1 MYESTT
7 REQAPGSAEPPRAAA
22 QTEARCPRCRSVTH
36 DRYAFCPT
44 CGTPLQAR
52 NQAAGNGRSRQGL
65 EGLLPQGGLDA
76 VLRDPRYRP
85 ALYMASGIFLALV
98 FVQVAHAVA
107 GLAILALLI
116 AAVVYG
122 TRAYLRRTR

>member
-1 MYESTT
+1 M
-7 REQAPGSAEPPRAAA
+7 
-22 QTEARCPRCRSVTH
+22 
-36 DRYAFCPT
+36 
-44 CGTPLQAR
+44 
-52 NQAAGNGRSRQGL
+52 
-65 EGLLPQGGLDA
+65 PQGGLGA
-76 VLRDPRYRP
+76 VLHDPRYRP

>member
-7 REQAPGSAEPPRAAA
+7 REHAPGGAEPPRAAA

-36 DRYAFCPT
+36 DRYAYCPT
-44 CGTPLQAR
+44 CGTPLQAGK
-52 NQAAGNGRSRQGL
+52 QAAGNGRSRQGL

-116 AAVVYG
+116 AAVVCG

>member
-1 MYESTT
+1 M
-7 REQAPGSAEPPRAAA
+7 
-22 QTEARCPRCRSVTH
+22 
-36 DRYAFCPT
+36 
-44 CGTPLQAR
+44 
-52 NQAAGNGRSRQGL
+52 
-65 EGLLPQGGLDA
+65 
-76 VLRDPRYRP
+76 LRDPRYRP